1 MQATQ
6 ICYSFFFFQDI
17 ITENEPES
25 EIHSKLQLKRRF
37 LKVLKSVE
45 ISFEINVLENFE
57 IDLVYFRLQFRSSI
71 TVFQYLRQLETSK
84 QFFFFKK

>member
-1 MQATQ
+1 MKSRVPGWGNPPQSGPPKFLT
-6 ICYSFFFFQDI
+6 F
-17 ITENEPES
+17 
-25 EIHSKLQLKRRF
+25 KLKRRF

-45 ISFEINVLENFE
+45 ISFEINALENFE
-57 IDLVYFRLQFRSSI
+57 IDLVYFRLQFKSSI